1 MIYPDFSENT
11 EKGVTLYFALENR
24 SPEALLAELSK
35 VYYCYSAAGTV
46 EKDGKKFIALTV
58 EDEA

>member
-1 MIYPDFSENT
+1 MIYPSFTENAD
-11 EKGVTLYFALENR
+11 KGVILYFPLDGKNENELMKELE
-24 SPEALLAELSK
+24 K

-46 EKDGKKFIALTV
+46 EKNGVKYVALTV

>member
-1 MIYPDFSENT
+1 MIYPAFTENAD
-11 EKGVTLYFALENR
+11 KGVILYFPLDGKTENELMKELE
-24 SPEALLAELSK
+24 K